1 MCRVTILAALVLTML
16 LPHQG
21 RAMTEPLPDCESLAE
36 AAGAEAGIPPGLMT
50 AIAHVESGRSHQ
62 GRLRAWPWTL
72 NQGGR
77 GSYHDSRAEAM
88 QRLSLILA
96 SGVTNV
102 DIGCM
107 QINWRWHRQEF
118 ESEAAM
124 MDPVGNTRYAARHLA
139 SLYTLHGDWTQAV
152 AAYHA
157 GDPSRGGHY
166 QAKVAAAH
174 RALGQSAPYRTASA
188 DPIPATPSL
197 PEGGVWIDGTPEIL
211 GEATLVADA
220 SGYAEP
226 VHPGHAAPRIARM
239 QGILAAPQGHLLA
252 IGMGGDLRQQRAPG
266 LGMPPLSRISA
277 GN

>member
-1 MCRVTILAALVLTML
+1 MCRVTILAALLLSLV
-16 LPHQG
+16 LPHPG

-36 AAGAEAGIPPGLMT
+36 AAGAEAGIPSGLMT

-118 ESEAAM
+118 ENEAAM
-124 MDPVGNTRYAARHLA
+124 MDPVRNTRYAARHLA
-139 SLYTLHGDWTQAV
+139 SLYATHGDWTQAV

-157 GDPSRGGHY
+157 GDPRRGTRY

-174 RALGQSAPYRTASA
+174 RALGQPAPYRTASA
-188 DPIPATPSL
+188 DPIPSTPSL
-197 PEGGVWIDGTPEIL
+197 PEGGVWIDGTPEII
-211 GEATLVADA
+211 GDPAIIADA
-220 SGYAEP
+220 AVYGHP
-226 VHPGHAAPRIARM
+226 VQPAHDTPRIARI
-239 QGILAAPQGHLLA
+239 QGILAAPSSHLLV
-252 IGMGGDLRQQRAPG
+252 IGMGGDLRQQRATG